1 MGLSEEAQEG
11 GGRRAAVMAA
21 MAVDCVEGARQVL
34 KEVQNALADDK
45 KDLTVSRALGGWKG
59 GGKVDRDFAATKEEF
74 SKTKFVYL
82 EMSTKHEF
90 VSEIVNGG
98 GCEDQKVDDAQ
109 NEVAERKSNLKKVKS
124 HCKAVKDEIESV
136 LAKTLLKRE
145 ELQTESV
152 RLAEMLEEGDSAA
165 TQADVQEM
173 EGR

>member
-1 MGLSEEAQEG
+1 
-11 GGRRAAVMAA
+11 MAA
-21 MAVDCVEGARQVL
+21 MAVDGVEGARQVL
-34 KEVQNALADDK
+34 KEVQNALADASG
-45 KDLTVSRALGGWKG
+45 DLTVSRALSGWKG

-124 HCKAVKDEIESV
+124 HCKAVKEEIESV
-136 LAKTLLKRE
+136 LAQTLLKRE
-145 ELQTESV
+145 ELQTEAA
-152 RLAEMLEEGDSAA
+152 RLAALLEEQGDSAA
-165 TQADVQEM
+165 TQADIEEM